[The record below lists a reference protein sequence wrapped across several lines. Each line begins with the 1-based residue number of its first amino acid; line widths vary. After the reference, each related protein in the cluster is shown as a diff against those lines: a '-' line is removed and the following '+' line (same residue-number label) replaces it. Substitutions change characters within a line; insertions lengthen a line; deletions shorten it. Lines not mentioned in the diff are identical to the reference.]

1 MPSRILIVDNEVPT
15 LRAWA
20 KALRYAKH
28 TVVTASSAEE
38 ALTAC
43 DEHAFDLV
51 ILDYLMPS
59 MTGVELLTRIRK
71 KLPLVRAIVISG
83 RIEERLNEKDL
94 RDTIREAVEA
104 DLYLHKAVSNER
116 LKAAVDELL
125 KGSPAVDW
133 ADFASR
139 AIQGRSSKVKAVKA
153 VEKKLKPHLKR
164 N

>member
-1 MPSRILIVDNEVPT
+1 MPSRILIVDDELRT
-15 LRAWA
+15 LNAWA

-28 TVVTASSAEE
+28 TVLTASSAEE
-38 ALTAC
+38 ALAAC
-43 DEHAFDLV
+43 DEQAFDLV
-51 ILDYLMPS
+51 VLDYLMPS
-59 MTGVELLTRIRK
+59 MTGVELLSRIRK

-83 RIEERLNEKDL
+83 RIEETLDEKDL

-116 LKAAVDELL
+116 LKQAVDELL
-125 KGSPAVDW
+125 KGSPPVDW
-133 ADFASR
+133 ADLADK
-139 AIQGRSSKVKAVKA
+139 AIQGRSARVKAVKS